1 MSIDIDVGK
10 ISEDLNNKADLDMN
24 NTVGHLGTSAKE
36 FYSRL
41 SLPSKRYVNLT
52 LPASGNKVTAPA
64 DGWLELRKT
73 GSDQQYIKITSLIEA
88 CASASGSSIIS
99 IFVPMQKGEEATLT
113 YNATGTTHAF
123 RFVYAEGVK

>member
-36 FYSRL
+36 YFSAIGM
-41 SLPSKRYVNLT
+41 PSTRYVSLT
-52 LPASGNKVTAPA
+52 LPASGGIITAPA
-64 DGWLELRKT
+64 NGWLELRKT

-88 CASASGSSIIS
+88 CASASGTSVMS
-99 IFVPMQKGEEATLT
+99 IFVPMQKDEEATIT